1 MTAILETRALV
12 CGFGARAVLDAGAL
26 SLEAGGAWSVVGL
39 YGAGK
44 STLLRTLCAQIPA
57 LSGSALIRGRD
68 VAALPARERAKLVA
82 YLPQQHE
89 MDPSLTV
96 EDLVRLGRTPY
107 VGRFGHLGAGDL
119 AAVES
124 AIERCGLR
132 AIARTR
138 LGEISGGERQRAR
151 LAMVVAEGTPLVLLD
166 EPTTHLDMAQRFAL
180 HRLVSELRRDRG
192 TAFVTVVHAV
202 ADAERF
208 GDSILLIEAG
218 RVSCYGPSM
227 RAAVRGAL
235 FASAGIPE
243 EWVY

>member
-12 CGFGARAVLDAGAL
+12 CGFGSRTVLDAGAL
-26 SLEAGGAWSVVGL
+26 ALEEGGAWTVVGL
-39 YGAGK
+39 NGAGK

-57 LSGSALIRGRD
+57 ISGTAFVRGRD
-68 VAALPARERAKLVA
+68 VAALPSRERAKLVA
-82 YLPQQHE
+82 YLPQQQE
-89 MDPSLTV
+89 VDQSLAV

-107 VGRFGHLGAGDL
+107 VGRFGNLGARDA

-124 AIERCGLR
+124 AIELCGLR
-132 AIARTR
+132 DIARAR

-151 LAMVVAEGTPLVLLD
+151 LAMVVAEETPLVLLD

-180 HRLVSELRRDRG
+180 HRLVTELRRERG

-218 RVSCYGPSM
+218 RASCYGPSM
-227 RAAVRGAL
+227 RASVRDAL
-235 FASAGIPE
+235 VASARIPE